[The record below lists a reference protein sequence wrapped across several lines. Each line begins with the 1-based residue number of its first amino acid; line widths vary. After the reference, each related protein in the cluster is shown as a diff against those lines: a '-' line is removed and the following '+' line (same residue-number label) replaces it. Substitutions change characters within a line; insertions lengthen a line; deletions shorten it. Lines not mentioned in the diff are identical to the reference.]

1 MISFRLILLV
11 FLLFITGCAQ
21 QISTSSVPNEQ
32 WREQLSTVKDFNA
45 EGKMAFISPEDRQS
59 ANFIWQQLDK
69 DYSLSLNTFIGT
81 NVLKLTQQDQLA
93 SVLYDGKEYQSADAQ
108 QLVYQLSGWVLPM
121 DEPQQWLL
129 GNIAAQDAQFDQL
142 QRLTQAS
149 WQSPNGLTWQI
160 KYSNYE
166 AYNGVW
172 LPSRI
177 SLIQDNIRVKLQIN
191 DWQL

>member
-21 QISTSSVPNEQ
+21 QISTSTAPNEQ
-32 WREQLSTVKDFNA
+32 WREQLSQVKEFNA

-59 ANFIWQQLDK
+59 ANFIWQQIDQ

-129 GNIAAQDAQFDQL
+129 GNITAQDAQFDQL

-166 AYNGVW
+166 AHKGVW

-177 SLIQDNIRVKLQIN
+177 SLIQQNIRVKLQIN